1 MEYLSFSRLSLL
13 ETCGLRF
20 YYEYVLGESGD
31 DPVPMYHALFGRLV
45 HSLYEAHAN
54 SAGELTEEALRLR
67 FDQEFPDLLHAFP
80 DRDVAVAFY
89 RKGRRAI
96 HRFGRYRVSD
106 VVASE
111 LPFEVAVS
119 PHTPPVRGFVD
130 RVIAL
135 PEGGYVVADLK
146 TGKLFAGTDARKVR
160 QLHVYS
166 IAIADAFGEP
176 AQDGFFDFPAD
187 SQRVWVTID
196 EADRA
201 AVRTWVE
208 QCWDAI
214 AHERFKPRY
223 ARGYCSTY
231 CPHRSRCPAY
241 AQQAGGGACG

>member
-20 YYEYVLGESGD
+20 YYEYVLGEAGV
-31 DPVPMYHALFGRLV
+31 DPVPMYHALFGKLV

-54 SAGELTEEALRLR
+54 SGGELTEEVLRRR
-67 FDQEFPDLLHAFP
+67 FDEEFPGLLGTFP
-80 DRDVAVAFY
+80 NRDVAAVFY

-96 HRFGRYRVSD
+96 HRFGRYRVND

-111 LPFEVAVS
+111 LPFEVEVS
-119 PHTPPVRGFVD
+119 PDTPPVRGFVD

-135 PEGGYVVADLK
+135 PDGGYLVADLK
-146 TGKLFAGTDARKVR
+146 TGRLFAGTDIRKVR

-166 IAIADAFGEP
+166 IAVAQSFAEP
-176 AQDGFFDFPAD
+176 ARDGYFDFPAD
-187 SQRVWVTID
+187 GQRVWVAIG

-214 AHERFKPRY
+214 VQERFAPRFSR
-223 ARGYCSTY
+223 AYCSTY

-241 AQQAGGGACG
+241 AQQVGDNVCG